1 MVLSVARIAMFCAS
15 GAVLIRSKMKLT
27 ALCSFLFF
35 QCLLSAR
42 ADDALAGAA
51 TAPGRQNG
59 VLNSGMRSS
68 PASAYASA
76 MLGDGKAYG
85 GNTSGDR
92 NMQRRA
98 VELRFGPEFDP
109 SALGMSSLASP
120 GAKVRIDFV
129 HYNEG
134 HPENNHR
141 DGFGA
146 QLVYSIPFH
155 RRFTGEFAAGP
166 YLSMNTTTIGGEEI
180 NDSNL
185 GILSSLAL
193 RIGLDEYMP
202 GLHMRIGL
210 NHVSMRDVHSS
221 NALLVGI
228 GKTFDQPPSRAAA
241 GAGAG
246 SSNPVWISAAIGNS
260 ITNHGGAKSATGFS
274 LEAKQYYGESWAA
287 SIAAI
292 AEGDDDVRVD
302 RHGVAVQGWFV
313 QPLSENWTL
322 SAGLGPY
329 VARNTRTMDGTRVH
343 GLLTMQADRS
353 LTRTVKVFASFSRVK
368 TFHEKNDRDLFRI
381 GLTKQFGG

>member
-1 MVLSVARIAMFCAS
+1 MRRTM
-15 GAVLIRSKMKLT
+15 
-27 ALCSFLFF
+27 
-35 QCLLSAR
+35 
-42 ADDALAGAA
+42 AG
-51 TAPGRQNG
+51 
-59 VLNSGMRSS
+59 
-68 PASAYASA
+68 AYASA

-98 VELRFGPEFDP
+98 VELRFGPEFDL
-109 SALGMSSLASP
+109 STFGMSSP
-120 GAKVRIDFV
+120 WFRGARVRLDFV

-146 QLVYSIPFH
+146 QLVYSQPFQG
-155 RRFTGEFAAGP
+155 RLTGEFGIGP
-166 YLSMNTTTIGGEEI
+166 YLSMNTTTIGGDEI

-193 RIGLDEYMP
+193 RIGLDEYSP
-202 GLHMRIGL
+202 GLHMRVGL

-228 GKTFDQPPSRAAA
+228 GKTFDQPPSRAAVST
-241 GAGAG
+241 G
-246 SSNPVWISAAIGNS
+246 SHPVWISASAGNS
-260 ITNHGGAKSATGFS
+260 ITNHGGTASATGFS
-274 LEAKQYYGESWAA
+274 LEARQHYGEPWAA

-292 AEGDDDVRVD
+292 VEGDDDVCVD
-302 RHGVAVQGWFV
+302 RKGVAVQGWFV
-313 QPLSENWTL
+313 QPLSENGTV

-329 VARNTRTMDGTRVH
+329 VARNARATQGTRVH
-343 GLLTMQADRS
+343 GLITLQADRS
-353 LTRTVKVFASFSRVK
+353 LTKTVNVFASFSRVK

-381 GLTKQFGG
+381 GLSKQFGG